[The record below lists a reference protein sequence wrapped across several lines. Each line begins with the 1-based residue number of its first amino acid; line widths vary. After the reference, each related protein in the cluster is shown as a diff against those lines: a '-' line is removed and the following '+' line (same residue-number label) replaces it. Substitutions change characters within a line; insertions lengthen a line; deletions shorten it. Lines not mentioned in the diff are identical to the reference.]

1 MTIKKLSI
9 SRDGE
14 EHTLEPTAGLYVK
27 KETDPEMR
35 SLWCRCIK
43 SMLCGGKEMNSGMLE
58 VENGG
63 RTVSL
68 TFQGDLPQEETA
80 YCAAEQFAGMSA
92 HDFVIGMADLEV
104 ETTFERHATADER
117 SRYDALISEMRGIES
132 CLTELSRSY
141 GKKYRALK
149 ATVFEGITADQAS
162 RRMKQAEY
170 QIKEIKK
177 LSNTRRMNR
186 SWQIPLI
193 CAVLVTVMAV
203 TKNPRL
209 YIVTGMLI
217 LIAALSFFIMKKT
230 EISKRDGEE
239 QIKAQLSEFGARDEP
254 EMKENVRIYCRK
266 YSEYLR
272 DWHEAYALEANLS
285 KLRNRLGILL
295 NSVLARV
302 CGEDTQKF
310 GADSAEGR
318 FWALVNNIPQDVR
331 CPLVIDDAFHHMDDD
346 GCLAALHIL
355 SQVANSGR
363 QVILFTSSER
373 ELNYAEKGWVVPP
386 PGQVENT
393 PFRLFG

>member
-1 MTIKKLSI
+1 MTIKKLSV

-14 EHTLEPTAGLYVK
+14 EHTLEPTTGLYVK
-27 KETDPEMR
+27 KEADPEMR
-35 SLWCRCIK
+35 SLWCRLIQD
-43 SMLCGGKEMNSGMLE
+43 MLCGKKERDSGQD
-58 VENGG
+58 G
-63 RTVSL
+63 
-68 TFQGDLPQEETA
+68 LPQEKTA
-80 YCAAEQFAGMSA
+80 RCAAKQFAGTPA
-92 HDFVIGMADLEV
+92 HDFVIDMADLEV
-104 ETTFERHATADER
+104 ETTFERHATVAER

-132 CLTELSRSY
+132 RLTELSRSY
-141 GKKYRALK
+141 GEKYRELK

-177 LSNTRRMNR
+177 LSNARRMNR

-230 EISKRDGEE
+230 EISKKDAEE

-254 EMKENVRIYCRK
+254 EMKENVHIYCRK
-266 YSEYLR
+266 YNAYLR
-272 DWHEAYALEANLS
+272 DWHEAYALETNLS
-285 KLRNRLGILL
+285 KLRNRLGVLL

-302 CGEDTQKF
+302 CGEDAQKF
-310 GADSAEGR
+310 GVGSAEGR
-318 FWALVNNIPQDVR
+318 FWARLNNIPQDVHW
-331 CPLVIDDAFHHMDDD
+331 PLVINDAFHHMDDD
-346 GCLAALHIL
+346 GCLAALHML
-355 SQVANSGR
+355 SQIANSGR

-386 PGQVENT
+386 PGQVEST